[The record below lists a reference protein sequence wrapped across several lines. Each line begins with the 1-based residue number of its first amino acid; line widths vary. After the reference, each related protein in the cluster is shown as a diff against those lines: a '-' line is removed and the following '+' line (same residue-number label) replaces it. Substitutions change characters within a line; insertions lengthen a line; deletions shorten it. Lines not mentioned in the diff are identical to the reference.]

1 MRQKKIKLISLL
13 LLGLGLTGLQA
24 QEAVSAASGNATGS
38 GGTVSYTI
46 GQVAYITNAASSGII
61 TQGVQQPFEIM
72 VATGIEYTKDIS
84 LECSVYPNPAT
95 SFLKLKVNSNNAE
108 NLIYKLFD
116 MSGKLIRTNKIDGNE
131 TIISMENIVPSAYFL
146 KITENNK
153 EVKTFKIIKN

>member
-1 MRQKKIKLISLL
+1 MRHKKIKLSNFL

-24 QEAVSAASGNATGS
+24 QEVASAASGNATGI
-38 GGTVSYTI
+38 GGAVSYTI
-46 GQVAYITNAASSGII
+46 GQVAYITNSASSGII